1 MKKNKLLIA
10 LAIAASSG
18 VAMADEDKVNYSF
31 SLKSWNNKISQGT
44 STNQVNGTVISAT
57 AKKGDF
63 FITGSRLLP
72 VTYTNSEGSTL
83 IRNDSDIA
91 LGWSFT
97 PNLSLLGGK
106 KIIGSGGSTTGGF
119 NIPYFGLNGFSSLD
133 EKSFLYGTFTR
144 SPKVSASANITSS
157 GTITFTNYEA
167 GYGYLWDKSTQLTAG
182 YRSQT
187 LSNVNPSATMAG
199 VIFGANFS
207 F

>member
-18 VAMADEDKVNYSF
+18 VTMADDKINYSF
-31 SLKSWNNKISQGT
+31 SLKSWNNKISQGN
-44 STNQVNGTVISAT
+44 STNHVNGTVISAT

>member
-1 MKKNKLLIA
+1 MKRNKLLIA
-10 LAIAASSG
+10 LTIAACSGAAIAN
-18 VAMADEDKVNYSF
+18 DKIDYSF

-44 STNQVNGTVISAT
+44 STNQVNGNVISAT

-72 VTYTNSEGSTL
+72 VTYTNSSGTAL

-91 LGWSFT
+91 LGWSFS
-97 PNLSLLGGK
+97 PNLSLLVGK

-187 LSNVNPSATMAG
+187 LSNLNPSATMAG
-199 VIFGANFS
+199 VIFGANFI

>member
-10 LAIAASSG
+10 LTIAACSG
-18 VAMADEDKVNYSF
+18 VAIADDKIDYSF

-44 STNQVNGTVISAT
+44 NTNQVNGTVISAT

-187 LSNVNPSATMAG
+187 LSNLDPSATVAG

>member
-1 MKKNKLLIA
+1 MKKNKLIMA
-10 LAIAASSG
+10 LTIAACSG
-18 VAMADEDKVNYSF
+18 VTMADDTNYSF
-31 SLKSWNNKISQGT
+31 SLKDWNNKISQGN
-44 STNQVNGTVISAT
+44 STNHVNGTVISAT

-72 VTYTNSEGSTL
+72 VTYTNSQSTAFD
-83 IRNDSDIA
+83 RQDSDIA
-91 LGWSFT
+91 LGWSFS

-106 KIIGSGGSTTGGF
+106 KIFGSSSGSF
-119 NIPYFGLNGFSSLD
+119 NVPYFGLNGFSSIN
-133 EKSFLYGTFTR
+133 EKSFLYGTLTR
-144 SPKVSASANITSS
+144 GPKVSASATITSS
-157 GTITFTNYEA
+157 GTITFTNYEG

-187 LSNVNPSATMAG
+187 LSNVNPSATMSG

>member
-10 LAIAASSG
+10 LTIAACSGAAIAN
-18 VAMADEDKVNYSF
+18 DKIDYSF

-72 VTYTNSEGSTL
+72 VTYTNSSGTAL

-91 LGWSFT
+91 LGWSFS
-97 PNLSLLGGK
+97 PNLSLLVGK
-106 KIIGSGGSTTGGF
+106 KIIGSGGSSTGGF

-144 SPKVSASANITSS
+144 SPKVSASANITRS

-167 GYGYLWDKSTQLTAG
+167 GYGYLWDKST
-182 YRSQT
+182 
-187 LSNVNPSATMAG
+187 
-199 VIFGANFS
+199 
-207 F
+207 

>member
-10 LAIAASSG
+10 LAIAAYSSA
-18 VAMADEDKVNYSF
+18 VMADDKIDYSF
-31 SLKSWNNKISQGT
+31 SLKSWNNKISQGNN
-44 STNQVNGTVISAT
+44 TNNVNGTVISAT

-72 VTYTNSEGSTL
+72 VTYTNSEGSSFG
-83 IRNDSDIA
+83 RQDSDIA
-91 LGWSFT
+91 LGWSFS

-106 KIIGSGGSTTGGF
+106 KIIGSSSGSF
-119 NIPYFGLNGFSSLD
+119 NIPYFGLNGFSSID

-144 SPKVSASANITSS
+144 SPKVSASATITKS
-157 GTITFTNYEA
+157 GTITFTNYEG

-187 LSNVNPSATMAG
+187 ISNVNPSATMAG
-199 VIFGANFS
+199 IIFGANFS

>member
-1 MKKNKLLIA
+1 MLKNKLFVA
-10 LAIAASSG
+10 LAITACSG
-18 VAMADEDKVNYSF
+18 FAIADDKIDYSF
-31 SLKSWNNKISQGT
+31 SLKNWNNKISQGN
-44 STNQVNGTVISAT
+44 STNTVNGTVISAT

-72 VTYTNSEGSTL
+72 VTYTNSEGSSFG
-83 IRNDSDIA
+83 RQDSDIA
-91 LGWSFT
+91 LGWSFS

-106 KIIGSGGSTTGGF
+106 KIIGSSSGSF
-119 NIPYFGLNGFSSLD
+119 NIPYFGLNGFSSID

-144 SPKVSASANITSS
+144 SPKVSASATITRG
-157 GTITFTNYEA
+157 GTITFTNYEG

>member
-1 MKKNKLLIA
+1 MLKNKLLIA
-10 LAIAASSG
+10 LAIAACSG
-18 VAMADEDKVNYSF
+18 VTMANDKIDYSF
-31 SLKSWNNKISQGT
+31 SLKSWNNKISQGN

-72 VTYTNSEGSTL
+72 VTYTNSSGTAL

-91 LGWSFT
+91 LGWSFS
-97 PNLSLLGGK
+97 PNLSLLVGK

-144 SPKVSASANITSS
+144 SPKVSAGLILL
-157 GTITFTNYEA
+157 EA
-167 GYGYLWDKSTQLTAG
+167 GQ
-182 YRSQT
+182 
-187 LSNVNPSATMAG
+187 
-199 VIFGANFS
+199 
-207 F
+207 

>member
-18 VAMADEDKVNYSF
+18 VAIADDKIDYSF

-72 VTYTNSEGSTL
+72 VTYTNSEGSSFG
-83 IRNDSDIA
+83 RQDSDIA
-91 LGWSFT
+91 LGWSFS

-106 KIIGSGGSTTGGF
+106 KIIGSSSGSF
-119 NIPYFGLNGFSSLD
+119 NIPYFGLNGFSSID

-144 SPKVSASANITSS
+144 SPKVSASATITRG
-157 GTITFTNYEA
+157 GTITFTNYEG

-187 LSNVNPSATMAG
+187 ISNVNPSATMAG

>member
-10 LAIAASSG
+10 LAIAACSSA
-18 VAMADEDKVNYSF
+18 VMADDKIDYSF
-31 SLKSWNNKISQGT
+31 SLKSWNNKISQGNN
-44 STNQVNGTVISAT
+44 TNNVNGTVISAT

-72 VTYTNSEGSTL
+72 VTYTNSEGSSFG
-83 IRNDSDIA
+83 RQDSDIA
-91 LGWSFT
+91 LGWSFS

-106 KIIGSGGSTTGGF
+106 KIIGSSSGSF
-119 NIPYFGLNGFSSLD
+119 NIPYFGLNGFSSID

-144 SPKVSASANITSS
+144 SPKVSASATITRG
-157 GTITFTNYEA
+157 GTITFTNYEG
-167 GYGYLWDKSTQLTAG
+167 GYGYLWDRSTQLTAG

-187 LSNVNPSATMAG
+187 LSNLDPSATMAG

>member
-10 LAIAASSG
+10 LAIAACSSA
-18 VAMADEDKVNYSF
+18 VMADDKIDYSF
-31 SLKSWNNKISQGT
+31 SLKSWNNKISQGNN
-44 STNQVNGTVISAT
+44 TNNVNGTVISAT

-72 VTYTNSEGSTL
+72 VTYTNSEGSSFG
-83 IRNDSDIA
+83 RQDSDIA
-91 LGWSFT
+91 LGWSFS

-106 KIIGSGGSTTGGF
+106 KIIGSSSGSF
-119 NIPYFGLNGFSSLD
+119 NIPYFGLNGFSSID

-144 SPKVSASANITSS
+144 SPKVSASATITKS
-157 GTITFTNYEA
+157 GTITFTNYEG

-187 LSNVNPSATMAG
+187 ISNVNPSATMAG
-199 VIFGANFS
+199 IIFGANFS

>member
-1 MKKNKLLIA
+1 MKKNKLFVA
-10 LAIAASSG
+10 LAIAACSSA
-18 VAMADEDKVNYSF
+18 VMADDKIDYSF
-31 SLKSWNNKISQGT
+31 SLKSWNHKISQGNN
-44 STNQVNGTVISAT
+44 TNNVNGTVISAT

-72 VTYTNSEGSTL
+72 VTYTNSEGTAFG
-83 IRNDSDIA
+83 RQDSDIA
-91 LGWSFT
+91 LGWSFN
-97 PNLSLLGGK
+97 PNLSVLGGK
-106 KIIGSGGSTTGGF
+106 KIIGSSSGSF
-119 NIPYFGLNGFSSLD
+119 NIPYFGLNGFSSIN

-144 SPKVSASANITSS
+144 SPKVSASATITRS
-157 GTITFTNYEA
+157 GTITFTNYEG

-187 LSNVNPSATMAG
+187 ISNVNPSATMAG

>member
-10 LAIAASSG
+10 LTIAACSG
-18 VAMADEDKVNYSF
+18 VAIADDKIDYSF
-31 SLKSWNNKISQGT
+31 SLKSWNNKISQGNN
-44 STNQVNGTVISAT
+44 TNNVNGTVISAT

-72 VTYTNSEGSTL
+72 VTYTNSEGTAFG
-83 IRNDSDIA
+83 RQDSDIA
-91 LGWSFT
+91 LGWSFN
-97 PNLSLLGGK
+97 PNLSVLGGK
-106 KIIGSGGSTTGGF
+106 KIIGSSSGSF
-119 NIPYFGLNGFSSLD
+119 NIPYFGLNGFSSIN

-144 SPKVSASANITSS
+144 SPKVSASATITRG
-157 GTITFTNYEA
+157 GTITFTNYEG

>member
-1 MKKNKLLIA
+1 MLKNKLFVA
-10 LAIAASSG
+10 LAIAAFSN
-18 VAMADEDKVNYSF
+18 VVLADDKIDYSF

-44 STNQVNGTVISAT
+44 STNQVNGTVISVT
-57 AKKGDF
+57 AKKGNF

-72 VTYTNSEGSTL
+72 VTYTNSSGTTL

-91 LGWSFT
+91 LGWSFS

-106 KIIGSGGSTTGGF
+106 KIIGSGGSSTGGF
-119 NIPYFGLNGFSSLD
+119 NIPYFGLNGFSSIN

-144 SPKVSASANITSS
+144 SPKVSASSNITSN
-157 GTITFTNYEA
+157 GTITFTNYEG
-167 GYGYLWDKSTQLTAG
+167 GYGYLWDRSTQLTAG

-187 LSNVNPSATMAG
+187 LSNLDPSATMAG

>member
-10 LAIAASSG
+10 LAIAACSTA
-18 VAMADEDKVNYSF
+18 AMADDKIDYSF
-31 SLKSWNNKISQGT
+31 SLKSWNNKISQGNN
-44 STNQVNGTVISAT
+44 TNNVNGTVISAT

-72 VTYTNSEGSTL
+72 VTYTNSEGSSFG
-83 IRNDSDIA
+83 RQDSDIA
-91 LGWSFT
+91 LGWSFS

-106 KIIGSGGSTTGGF
+106 KIIGSSSGNF
-119 NIPYFGLNGFSSLD
+119 NIPYFGLNGFSSID

-144 SPKVSASANITSS
+144 SPKVSASATITRS
-157 GTITFTNYEA
+157 GTITFTNYEG
-167 GYGYLWDKSTQLTAG
+167 GYGYLWDKSTQLTVG

-187 LSNVNPSATMAG
+187 ISNVNPSATMAG
-199 VIFGANFS
+199 IIFCANFS

>member
-1 MKKNKLLIA
+1 MKNNKLLIA
-10 LAIAASSG
+10 LAISACSG
-18 VAMADEDKVNYSF
+18 VAIADDKIDYSF
-31 SLKSWNNKISQGT
+31 SLKSWNNKISQGNN
-44 STNQVNGTVISAT
+44 TNNVNGTVISAT

-72 VTYTNSEGSTL
+72 VTYTNSEGTAFG
-83 IRNDSDIA
+83 RQDSDIA
-91 LGWSFT
+91 LGWSFN
-97 PNLSLLGGK
+97 PNLSVLGGK
-106 KIIGSGGSTTGGF
+106 KIIGSSSGSF
-119 NIPYFGLNGFSSLD
+119 NIPYFGLNGFSSIN

-144 SPKVSASANITSS
+144 SPKVSASATITRS
-157 GTITFTNYEA
+157 GTITFTNYEG

>member
-1 MKKNKLLIA
+1 VKKNKLLIA
-10 LAIAASSG
+10 LTIAACSG
-18 VAMADEDKVNYSF
+18 VAIADDKIDYSF
-31 SLKSWNNKISQGT
+31 SLKSWNNKISQGNN
-44 STNQVNGTVISAT
+44 TNNVNGTVISAT

-72 VTYTNSEGSTL
+72 VTYTNSEGTAFG
-83 IRNDSDIA
+83 RQDSDIA
-91 LGWSFT
+91 LGWSFN
-97 PNLSLLGGK
+97 PNLSVLGGK
-106 KIIGSGGSTTGGF
+106 KIIGSSSGSF
-119 NIPYFGLNGFSSLD
+119 NIPYFGLNGFSSIN

-144 SPKVSASANITSS
+144 SPKVSASATITRG
-157 GTITFTNYEA
+157 GTITFTNYEG